1 LAESTDRTIATDPQ
15 VQQVT
20 DTTEVPP
27 FAPPDAEPIPVEVEA
42 IPVDSPEHA
51 TTTPEEDEH
60 AHRLAR
66 VRAAMAAQDLD
77 ALVVTDPAN
86 MYYLTGYNAWS
97 FYMPQCLVIPAEG
110 EQHLFARAMDAA
122 GAGYT
127 AWLPPEQVHGYP
139 EELVHR
145 PDAHP
150 YEWIGDRARE
160 LGLVEDDTSFRIGV
174 ESDSHFFTARDYLAL
189 ASVLPK
195 SPGIDSNELVNW
207 VRAIKSPYEQRIMR
221 IAGQIAE
228 LAMERALESIVVG
241 RRQCDVAAEI
251 LHAQAMGTPEYGG
264 DYPAIVPMLPT
275 GDAAGTPHLTW
286 SAAPFVEGEATTIE
300 LCGVHQR
307 YHVPLARTIMLGEP
321 PERLANAA
329 LVVEE
334 AMAVTLEVTRPGVTA
349 EEVHHVFNEVINRH
363 GLTKESRIGYS
374 IGIAYPPDWGEHTI
388 SLRPGATYEL
398 RAGNTLH
405 VILGMWMDGWGYEL
419 SEPVL
424 VTEAGAERLTH
435 LPQTLTVRK

>member
-1 LAESTDRTIATDPQ
+1 MADSTDHLLTRDL
-15 VQQVT
+15 
-20 DTTEVPP
+20 
-27 FAPPDAEPIPVEVEA
+27 DAPVEDDQVGPLAPLEGEPTSVDVEA

-51 TTTPEEDEH
+51 TTTPSQAELDE
-60 AHRLAR
+60 RLAK
-66 VRAAMAAQDLD
+66 VRTAMAAKDLD
-77 ALVVTDPAN
+77 ALIVTDPAN

-97 FYMPQCLVIPAEG
+97 FYMPQCLVVPASG

-127 AWLPPEQVHGYP
+127 AVLPTEQVHGYP

-145 PDAHP
+145 SDAHP
-150 YEWIGDRARE
+150 YEWIGARARE
-160 LGLVEDDTSFRIGV
+160 LGLVEDDERFRIGV

-207 VRAIKSPYEQRIMR
+207 VRVVKSPYEQRLMR
-221 IAGQIAE
+221 IAGQIAQR
-228 LAMERALESIVVG
+228 AMERALESIVVG

-251 LHAQAMGTPEYGG
+251 LHAQASGTAQHGG

-286 SAAPFVEGEATTIE
+286 SSAPFVEGEATTIE

-321 PERLANAA
+321 PQRLADAA
-329 LVVEE
+329 KVVEE
-334 AMAVTLEVTRPGVTA
+334 AMAVTLEATHPGASCEAVHTA
-349 EEVHHVFNEVINRH
+349 FNDVINRH
-363 GLTKESRIGYS
+363 GLTKDSRIGYS

-388 SLRPGATYEL
+388 SLRPGETREL
-398 RAGNTLH
+398 EAGMTLH

-424 VTEAGAERLTH
+424 VTPAGAERLTH
-435 LPQTLTVRK
+435 VPQELTIRK